1 MLVRKVA
8 WRDGDYRLLSQMQ
21 LSRDRDSEGFKFL
34 LIRER
39 KEEETGAKYDQSQPF
54 LLEALLISY
63 LSWKGFSDLWSK
75 LCCITLAPVA
85 SAPYILLCIVLKFVC
100 LSLRRGSP

>member
-1 MLVRKVA
+1 MKGGLER
-8 WRDGDYRLLSQMQ
+8 WRLQATFQMQ

-39 KEEETGAKYDQSQPF
+39 KEEETGAKYDQSLPF

-75 LCCITLAPVA
+75 LCCITWPQLPLLLTFCFVLFLNLFALKER
-85 SAPYILLCIVLKFVC
+85 SGILY
-100 LSLRRGSP
+100 